1 LINTIAMQAIFE
13 IDASRRTPKYL
24 QIVNSITKAIKQGR
38 YKKGDRICSIN
49 ELSNEHF
56 LSRDT
61 VQKAYDLLEKEKI
74 IEGIRGKG
82 FYINRIDIIKP
93 YRILLLF
100 NKISNYKK
108 VIFNSFSQ
116 TFGKKATI
124 DLKIFHS
131 NTRLFSD
138 IIEASL
144 GEYDYYVIMP
154 HFYEDFEEAYKMIEK
169 IPGEQLFVLDK
180 DLSCPKLA
188 YSAVYQDFKKDIAEA
203 LESGLDTLR
212 KYRMLTLVF
221 PKTPKYPYEIV
232 TGFRSFCTQN
242 DFDHRIITEVN
253 PHDIIKEKEA
263 FVVIEETDLVN
274 LIKNCQAA
282 NLKLGK
288 DVGIVS
294 YNDTPLKEILSDGI
308 SVISTDHAKMGE
320 TAARMILENR
330 KEKIKNPFH
339 LILRN
344 SL

>member
-1 LINTIAMQAIFE
+1 MQAIFE
-13 IDASRRTPKYL
+13 IDANRRTPKYL
-24 QIVNSITKAIKQGR
+24 QIVHSVTKAIKQGY

-61 VQKAYDLLEKEKI
+61 VQKAYDLLEKERI

-82 FYINRIDIIKP
+82 FYINRTDIIKP

-108 VIFNSFSQ
+108 VIYNSFAQ
-116 TFGKKATI
+116 TFGKKASI
-124 DLKIFHS
+124 DLKIYHS
-131 NTRLFSD
+131 NTRLFTD
-138 IIEASL
+138 IIDTSL

-154 HFYEDFEEAYKMIEK
+154 HFYEDVEDAYETIQK
-169 IPGEQLFVLDK
+169 IPAEQLFVLDK
-180 DLSCPKLA
+180 DVSCA
-188 YSAVYQDFKKDIAEA
+188 GGDYSAVYQDFKQDIYEA
-203 LESGLDTLR
+203 LESGLSTLN
-212 KYRMLTLVF
+212 KYKKLTLVF
-221 PKTPKYPYEIV
+221 PKLPSYPYEIV
-232 TGFRSFCTQN
+232 LGFRSFCIQN
-242 DFDHRIITEVN
+242 RFEYRVISEIGLNDPIG
-253 PHDIIKEKEA
+253 EKEA
-263 FVVIEETDLVN
+263 FIVIEETDLVN

-282 NLKLGK
+282 KLRLGK
-288 DVGIVS
+288 NVGIIS

-320 TAARMILENR
+320 TAARMIMENR

>member
-1 LINTIAMQAIFE
+1 MQAIFE
-13 IDASRRTPKYL
+13 IDANRRTPKYL
-24 QIVNSITKAIKQGR
+24 QIVHSITKAIKQGR
-38 YKKGDRICSIN
+38 FKKGDRISSIN

-61 VQKAYDLLEKEKI
+61 VQKAYDLLEKERI
-74 IEGIRGKG
+74 IKGIRGKG

-108 VIFNSFSQ
+108 VIYNSFSQ
-116 TFGKKATI
+116 TCGKKATI
-124 DLKIFHS
+124 DLKIYHS

-154 HFYEDFEEAYKMIEK
+154 HFYENVDEAYKIIEK
-169 IPGEQLFVLDK
+169 IPSEQLFVLDK
-180 DLSCPKLA
+180 DLPCSNIS
-188 YSAVYQDFKKDIAEA
+188 YSAVYQDFKKDIFDA
-203 LESGLDTLR
+203 LESGLSTLR
-212 KYRMLTLVF
+212 KYQLLTLVF
-221 PKTPKYPYEIV
+221 PKSPMYPNEIV
-232 TGFRSFCTQN
+232 AGFRNFCSQN
-242 DFDHRIITEVN
+242 KFEYRIITEIN
-253 PHDIIKEKEA
+253 TNDLIHEKEA

-274 LIKNCQAA
+274 LLKNSQAA
-282 NLKLGK
+282 NLKPGT

-294 YNDTPLKEILSDGI
+294 YNDTPLKEILADGI

-320 TAARMILENR
+320 TAARLILENR
-330 KEKIKNPFH
+330 NEKIKNPFY

>member
-1 LINTIAMQAIFE
+1 MHAIFE
-13 IDASRRTPKYL
+13 IDSNRRTPKYL

-38 YKKGDRICSIN
+38 YKKGDRISSIN

-61 VQKAYDLLEKEKI
+61 VQKAYDILEKDRI

-108 VIFNSFSQ
+108 VIYNSFAQ
-116 TFGKKATI
+116 TFGKKASI
-124 DLKIFHS
+124 DLKIYHS
-131 NTRLFSD
+131 NTRLFND
-138 IIEASL
+138 IMEASR

-154 HFYEDFEEAYKMIEK
+154 HFYEDLDDAYATIAK
-169 IPGEQLFVLDK
+169 IPPEQLFVLDK
-180 DLSCPKLA
+180 DLPGSKHK
-188 YSAVYQDFKKDIAEA
+188 YSGVYQDFQKDIFEA
-203 LESGLDTLR
+203 LETGLLTLR
-212 KYRMLTLVF
+212 KYKLLTLVF
-221 PKTPKYPYEIV
+221 PKTPKYPAEIA
-232 TGFRSFCTQN
+232 TGFRDFCIENKFEYRVINEINAN
-242 DFDHRIITEVN
+242 DPIRH
-253 PHDIIKEKEA
+253 KEA

-274 LIKNCQAA
+274 LIKNYQAA
-282 NLKLGK
+282 NLILGT

-294 YNDTPLKEILSDGI
+294 YNDTPLKEILANGI

-320 TAARMILENR
+320 SAAKMILENK
-330 KEKIKNPFH
+330 KERIKNPFH
-339 LILRN
+339 LVLRN

>member
-1 LINTIAMQAIFE
+1 MQAIFE
-13 IDASRRTPKYL
+13 IDANRRTPKYL
-24 QIVNSITKAIKQGR
+24 QIVNSITKAIRQGR
-38 YKKGDRICSIN
+38 YKKGDRISSIN

-61 VQKAYDLLEKEKI
+61 VQKAYDLLEKERI

-82 FYINRIDIIKP
+82 FYINRIDIVKP

-108 VIFNSFSQ
+108 VIYNSFSQ

-124 DLKIFHS
+124 DLKIYHS

-138 IIEASL
+138 IIDANL

-154 HFYEDFEEAYKMIEK
+154 HFYEDIETAYEVIRK
-169 IPGEQLFVLDK
+169 IPADQLFVLDK
-180 DLSCPKLA
+180 DLPYPGIS
-188 YSAVYQDFKKDIAEA
+188 YSAVYQDFKQDITEA
-203 LESGLDTLR
+203 LESGLSTLR
-212 KYRMLTLVF
+212 KYELLTLVY
-221 PKTPKYPYEIV
+221 PKNPRYPNEIV
-232 TGFRSFCTQN
+232 VGFRNFCTQN
-242 DFDHRIITEVN
+242 KFEYRIISEVN
-253 PHDIIKEKEA
+253 ADITIQRKEA

-282 NLKLGK
+282 GLKFGK

-294 YNDTPLKEILSDGI
+294 YNDTPLKEILADGI

-330 KEKIKNPFH
+330 KERIKNPFH